1 MQFKHSK
8 IDPKTA
14 SREEIKAEIERLTH
28 QAKTYGN
35 IEQSVKVFIN
45 SVYGAL
51 ASQFF
56 IGYNIKIAEAIT
68 LQGQELTKY
77 AATIL
82 DKYFQNHWHKDKE
95 LHKKLGITKPVEK
108 VNNPVIKY
116 GDTDSCHKDT
126 VIRTDKGNFT
136 IEELYNSGNG
146 DMGNTLKGH
155 ESVSV
160 DKKVLNWSDEL
171 CSFYFAVPKRI
182 IRHKVS
188 KKKFKVTTESGKT
201 VYVTEDHS
209 LVFYRNAKQIKGTVH
224 DAKPDDKILSVFEFI
239 NIENISHKL
248 ESFTIEQCEDFEDEY
263 VYDIEIDDETH
274 TFVAND
280 MLIHNSVYG
289 TFEEVVKS
297 CGWEGDGTEFVL
309 GLYHGRLTEYI
320 QKCFDIFAEKYK
332 TNNIQ
337 ALELEKISASAIILA
352 KKKYVL
358 DLVWKDPGVTYN
370 PQENLASS
378 GIEIVQSSTPSFVR
392 KHLNEL
398 LKIIFNEKKQLNI
411 KKFVQELKTIKE
423 NFILCDVEDI
433 SKSTSIGDYEKFITQ
448 DKERLVIEPRCPIH
462 VRAGGNYNYILNN
475 SKWKN
480 KYQLI
485 KSSDKIRWFHSK
497 PERQGETDVFAYQP
511 GNFPHEFAPKID
523 YDTQFEKTIIDPINR
538 FMVAMGY
545 GKIPSNLIASTR
557 LF

>member
-1 MQFKHSK
+1 MQFKHTQ

-82 DKYFQNHWHKDKE
+82 NKYFQNHWHKDKE
-95 LHKKLGITKPVEK
+95 LHNKLGITKPVEK
-108 VNNPVIKY
+108 VNDEVIKY
-116 GDTDSCHKDT
+116 GDTDS
-126 VIRTDKGNFT
+126 
-136 IEELYNSGNG
+136 
-146 DMGNTLKGH
+146 
-155 ESVSV
+155 
-160 DKKVLNWSDEL
+160 
-171 CSFYFAVPKRI
+171 
-182 IRHKVS
+182 
-188 KKKFKVTTESGKT
+188 
-201 VYVTEDHS
+201 VY
-209 LVFYRNAKQIKGTVH
+209 A
-224 DAKPDDKILSVFEFI
+224 
-239 NIENISHKL
+239 
-248 ESFTIEQCEDFEDEY
+248 
-263 VYDIEIDDETH
+263 
-274 TFVAND
+274 
-280 MLIHNSVYG
+280 

-320 QKCFDIFAEKYK
+320 QKCFDIFAEKYN
-332 TNNIQ
+332 TQNIQ

-358 DLVWKDPGVTYN
+358 DLVWKDPGVTYK
-370 PQENLASS
+370 PQEKLSSS
-378 GIEIVQSSTPSFVR
+378 GVEIVQSSTPAFVR

-411 KKFVQELKTIKE
+411 KNFITELKQIKE
-423 NFILCDVEDI
+423 NFILCDLEDI

-448 DKERLVIEPRCPIH
+448 DKEKLVIEPRCPIH

-485 KSSDKIRWFHSK
+485 KSGDKIRWFHSK

-523 YDTQFEKTIIDPINR
+523 YDMQFEKTIIDPINR

-545 GKIPSNLIASTR
+545 GKIPSNLITSTR